1 MKSQASRSIQE
12 LPGCLNCKNASSHRT
27 EKKSSWIRFGLFKR
41 FYLGWDL
48 DRSALFPQKNC
59 PFPLRWVTLLCHT
72 KFHTDLFPCRCGSR
86 CFGAKWQLAFWPDL
100 MYFPPFFFF
109 VLRHKREKKITS
121 ISLPICCPS
130 SDVWPCFISFHLFT
144 FITVIPFDL
153 LRWPQREAW
162 RLFEMAPRKTP
173 SSSLEVVVGTF
184 TKLSDITIQANFSHG
199 LNEWPFVEVMSS

>member
-27 EKKSSWIRFGLFKR
+27 ENKSNWIRFGLFKR

-100 MYFPPFFFF
+100 MYFPPFFFC
-109 VLRHKREKKITS
+109 VETQEEKKNYFHFIAHL
-121 ISLPICCPS
+121 LPFQWC
-130 SDVWPCFISFHLFT
+130 VTLFYFISFVHFHHCYSLWFT
-144 FITVIPFDL
+144 AMATERSLTSIWNGTEENSVIISGSGCRD
-153 LRWPQREAW
+153 
-162 RLFEMAPRKTP
+162 
-173 SSSLEVVVGTF
+173 VY
-184 TKLSDITIQANFSHG
+184 
-199 LNEWPFVEVMSS
+199 